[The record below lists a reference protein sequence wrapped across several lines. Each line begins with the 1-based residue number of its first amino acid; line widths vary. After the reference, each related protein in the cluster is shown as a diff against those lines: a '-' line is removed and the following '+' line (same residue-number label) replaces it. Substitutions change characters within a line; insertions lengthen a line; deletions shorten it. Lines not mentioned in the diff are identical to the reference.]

1 MFWKNFYVLCERKNM
16 KPLHVVK
23 ALGISAGSITAW
35 KNGSIPTST
44 TLQKLADYFGVTVE
58 YFFTDHSEEAEA
70 PVGKG
75 VPFSK
80 YYQNLSAED
89 FLKELRGMDSNVLVD
104 LLITLNK
111 MQNVV
116 KTGEDLERITEEERT
131 LLELFR
137 QVPPDKRASFIDI
150 ARVYAMSLKTE

>member
-1 MFWKNFYVLCERKNM
+1 MFWKNFITLCNSKNM
-16 KPLHVVK
+16 KPLQVVK
-23 ALGISAGSITAW
+23 AISISSGSITAW
-35 KNGSIPTST
+35 KNGRVPTST
-44 TLQKLADYFGVTVE
+44 TLQKLATYFGVTVE
-58 YFFTDHSEEAEA
+58 YFFTEHSEEAEA

-131 LLELFR
+131 LLDLFR
-137 QVPPDKRASFIDI
+137 QVPADKRASFIDI

>member
-1 MFWKNFYVLCERKNM
+1 M
-16 KPLHVVK
+16 KPLQVVK
-23 ALGISAGSITAW
+23 ATGIATGSITKW
-35 KNGSIPTST
+35 KNGTIPTT
-44 TLQKLADYFGVTVE
+44 TTIKKLADYFGVTVE

-80 YYQNLSAED
+80 YYQSLSAED

-116 KTGEDLERITEEERT
+116 KTGEDLERITEEECT
-131 LLELFR
+131 LLDLFR

>member
-1 MFWKNFYVLCERKNM
+1 MFWNNFVLLCNKKNISPNGACA
-16 KPLHVVK
+16 
-23 ALGISAGSITAW
+23 ALGLSVATATKW
-35 KNGSIPTST
+35 KKGAVPRDT
-44 TLQKLADYFGVTVE
+44 TLQKIADYFGVTVE

>member
-1 MFWKNFYVLCERKNM
+1 MFWKNFIDLCNKKNV
-16 KPLHVVK
+16 KPNPVAHE
-23 ALGISAGSITAW
+23 LGISSGSITAW
-35 KNGSIPTST
+35 KNGRVPTST
-44 TLQKLADYFGVTVE
+44 TLQKLATYFGVTAE

-80 YYQNLSAED
+80 YYQSLSVED
-89 FLKELRGMDSNVLVD
+89 FLKELKGMDSNVLVD

-111 MQNVV
+111 MQNVA
-116 KTGEDLERITEEERT
+116 KTREDLERITEEERT

>member
-1 MFWKNFYVLCERKNM
+1 MFWKNFITLCNSKNM
-16 KPLHVVK
+16 KPLQVVK
-23 ALGISAGSITAW
+23 AISISSGSITAW
-35 KNGSIPTST
+35 KNGRVPTST
-44 TLQKLADYFGVTVE
+44 TLQKLATYFGVTVE
-58 YFFTDHSEEAEA
+58 YFFTEHSEEAEA

-131 LLELFR
+131 LLDLFR